1 VLFSKIF
8 SKPRDKPFLITVP
21 KPSKSGTHSLAGA
34 YVIPSDVASKPL
46 AKICGFDGPIMMT
59 IVENPE
65 SAYDG
70 PIMMT
75 IVENPESAYVKG
87 GLHRKIGVELPK
99 PGFQKFHGHKGKVGG
114 AAGGVDGALISTKH

>member
-65 SAYDG
+65 SAY
-70 PIMMT
+70 
-75 IVENPESAYVKG
+75 VKG